1 MACSAIETLVHYLGR
16 HMTDEFENAL
26 AWFCSAPGD
35 WIESGRKNLAA
46 GAEWVW
52 EVLQGDFNDS
62 ASTAQVVTGTII
74 SMIPFV
80 DQICDV
86 RDLVANCK
94 SIKHEPDNTWRWVA
108 LVLSLIGLFPGLGSL
123 FKGCFKV
130 AFASMRKV
138 GTASGVT
145 PRLALHADEAVAQL
159 NRFLE
164 RPEIVK
170 SLKALKWDNPYKVLA
185 ANLRTLAAK
194 VNTGALLRAFNEAQ
208 NAAESLLNLVKRWG
222 GSSLA
227 AKADELIA
235 MISGVHRKADRKLAE
250 AVKPVQD
257 FLNQLARRLDIEADV
272 AHRAY
277 LDTVNSHAFKKLAE
291 AEEVAAFG
299 KAKPGWVDTTGK
311 ETYQALRKAPSAQ
324 PGWPSIK
331 DYHTFHTMH
340 PVTIPPNTKL
350 YRIIDP
356 KSKDNSICWMSE
368 SEFKKLK
375 SKDDW
380 RRKFAVWAN
389 WNSNGEFITYTVPS
403 GSGLNV
409 WEGITASQRLKNTN
423 YVLEGRAIQIVVD
436 PTHMEKVHISPRQKT
451 GWGYDDLGTDND
463 LVGVP
468 VQMNNWAE

>member
-1 MACSAIETLVHYLGR
+1 
-16 HMTDEFENAL
+16 MTDEFENAL
-26 AWFCSAPGD
+26 AWFRSAPAD
-35 WIESGRKNLAA
+35 RIESGKKNLAA
-46 GAEWVW
+46 GAEWIW
-52 EVLQGDFNDS
+52 EVLQGDFNDN
-62 ASTAQVVTGTII
+62 ASTAQIVTGTVI

-86 RDLVANCK
+86 RDMVANCR

-108 LVLSLIGLFPGLGSL
+108 LVLTLIGFFPGLGSL

-138 GTASGVT
+138 GAASGAA
-145 PRLALHADEAVAQL
+145 PRIALHLDEAVAQL

-170 SLKALKWDNPYKVLA
+170 SLRALKWDNPYKILA

-227 AKADELIA
+227 ARADELIA

-257 FLNQLARRLDIEADV
+257 YLNQLARRLDIEADM

-277 LDTVNSHAFKKLAE
+277 LDTVNPHGFKKLTE
-291 AEEVAAFG
+291 PEEVAAFR

-311 ETYQALRKAPSAQ
+311 EVYRALGKAPSAK
-324 PGWPSIK
+324 PGWPNIK
-331 DYHTFHTMH
+331 AYDTFHTMN
-340 PVTIPPNTKL
+340 PVTIAPGTKI
-350 YRIIDP
+350 YRIVDP
-356 KSKDNSICWMSE
+356 KSKDNSICWMTE
-368 SEFKKLK
+368 AEFRKLK

-389 WNSNGEFITYTVPS
+389 WNSNGEFIAYTVPP

-409 WEGITASQRLKNTN
+409 WEGVTASQRIEKTN
-423 YVLEGRAIQIVVD
+423 YVLEGGAIQLVVD
-436 PTHMEKVHISPRQKT
+436 PSHIEKVYLSSRQKT
-451 GWGYDDLGTDND
+451 GWGYDDLGTKND

-468 VQMNNWAE
+468 VQMNNWAK